1 MHQPATQQPVSLACL
16 WGFGLAACGG
26 ESSDALLDQAKPSIA
41 RRDTK
46 AAINQL
52 NNAVVVDENN
62 AEARQR
68 FEWMLATSS
77 TITLLHLP
85 WAGIKRAPVRNWIIC
100 LKAVWTSG
108 TNLPFRP

>member
-26 ESSDALLDQAKPSIA
+26 ESSDALLEQAKSSIA
-41 RRDTK
+41 RGDTK

-52 NNAVVVDENN
+52 KNAVVVVDENN

-77 TITLLHLP
+77 TITPLHLP
-85 WAGIKRAPVRNWIIC
+85 WTGIKRAPVRN
-100 LKAVWTSG
+100 
-108 TNLPFRP
+108 